1 MVRRYI
7 GFWLFLIL
15 NVIFVLFFLVN
26 QSEFIISALFLVWVN
41 MTIYSVRDLKSKGM
55 LFAFCVAF
63 FSFLMGRHLLSY
75 YFDYEVEAFSEDV
88 NTHAELCMLL
98 SLVTVFFSYMFFY
111 VRNKR
116 KNKQSHGGY
125 VLPDKYIKFIR
136 KYSLGIFWFALV
148 FSVIYAIFIVV
159 LVHTIVYLAS
169 YTIEGKEMMRGNYLL
184 LTLNRIEQALPVA
197 LCCYLATLPDRKSCN
212 KICGSYFLYLI
223 FTLLGGQRGPFILG
237 ALFLMIYYFYRN
249 KRDGEVW
256 VKKSWVR
263 IGLISFP
270 FLLVGLGLFSKI
282 RTGDQ
287 IEFKNIGDSLVK
299 FVYNNGVSVNV
310 IKRSY
315 ELDYKL
321 RSDRFYSMHFLHD
334 GIFGLVFGSDGTGN
348 NADKATEGYHLAH
361 ALPYLMFRDKYLEG
375 AGTGTSYI
383 AELYHDFG
391 YIGIVFGNIIYGF
404 MLALLAKFDK
414 NKPFNTSMKLL
425 IITRLLW
432 APRGGFTEFITILS
446 LPATIF
452 IYVVVFVSVFFV
464 FGVPRKRC
472 AKLV

>member
-1 MVRRYI
+1 
-7 GFWLFLIL
+7 
-15 NVIFVLFFLVN
+15 
-26 QSEFIISALFLVWVN
+26 
-41 MTIYSVRDLKSKGM
+41 
-55 LFAFCVAF
+55 
-63 FSFLMGRHLLSY
+63 
-75 YFDYEVEAFSEDV
+75 
-88 NTHAELCMLL
+88 
-98 SLVTVFFSYMFFY
+98 
-111 VRNKR
+111 
-116 KNKQSHGGY
+116 
-125 VLPDKYIKFIR
+125 
-136 KYSLGIFWFALV
+136 
-148 FSVIYAIFIVV
+148 
-159 LVHTIVYLAS
+159 
-169 YTIEGKEMMRGNYLL
+169 MMRGNYLL

-197 LCCYLATLPDRKSCN
+197 LCCYLATLPDRKHCN